1 MSKSHT
7 QKQAGAYDPLAGE
20 GAKARGNSMLPDAS
34 REGGNGK
41 NGSAGAPKPEP
52 MISWHSPSELCAL
65 EVPEGWNLAGNWHL
79 QRGGFSILAGAPG
92 VGKSRAALHLA
103 LQMARGAGEWM
114 GLPIHGRFRVLIL
127 QNENGL
133 ARLHKDFA
141 GVADVETLDAWVR
154 VSGPPK
160 LGFQLANPAFRA
172 EAAAMMAEFA
182 PHLVICDPL
191 NALLRDSQERDVN
204 ECFGFMR
211 EILSASPE
219 NPACLLIHHLR
230 KPKSD
235 DRHKGRGLSN
245 LLAGS
250 YTIFSVARSVMIL
263 QSASDDTTERQTVF
277 TTSKNNDGELGTRTA
292 WEWHER
298 AGYRRVDGFD
308 FTAFDEGSTGTGA
321 GGHNEKVTEAHLR
334 ELFEG
339 GKVTLRRKDA
349 VAKLMALAQ
358 CKDKAAYAALN
369 LKGRFHDLL
378 EERDGALG
386 LIVAPWEEGGC

>member
-1 MSKSHT
+1 MSNTSNHT
-7 QKQAGAYDPLAGE
+7 RQAGAYEPLE
-20 GAKARGNSMLPDAS
+20 GATAARGNSMLPDS
-34 REGGNGK
+34 SKGEMDGK
-41 NGSAGAPKPEP
+41 KKSATSKPAPEP
-52 MISWHSPSELCAL
+52 MISWHSPSELQAL
-65 EVPEGWNLAGNWHL
+65 QVPEGWNLAGNWHL

-114 GLPIHGRFRVLIL
+114 GLPIYGKSRVLIL

-133 ARLHKDFA
+133 ARLHKDFESI
-141 GVADVETLDAWVR
+141 ADVQTLDLWVR
-154 VSGPPK
+154 VSQPPK
-160 LGFQLANPAFRA
+160 LGFQLLNPAFRA
-172 EAAAMMAEFA
+172 EAAAMMADFK

-235 DRHKGRGLSN
+235 DRHRGRNLSN

-263 QSASDDTTERQTVF
+263 QSASDDTTERRAVF
-277 TTSKNNDGELGTRTA
+277 TTSKNNDGDLGERSA
-292 WEWHER
+292 WEWHDGE
-298 AGYRRVDGFD
+298 GYRRAHGFD
-308 FTAFDEGSTGTGA
+308 FEKFDEGSTGNGA
-321 GGHNEKVTEAHLR
+321 GGHNEKVSEAHIRQL
-334 ELFEG
+334 LDG
-339 GKVTLRRKDA
+339 GKTFPLKQA
-349 VAKLMALAQ
+349 VAKLETLAG
-358 CKDKAAYAALN
+358 CKSKAAYAALSPN
-369 LKGRFHDLL
+369 GRFGHLL
-378 EERDGALG
+378 ERIGGEIGLAACPFDDGD
-386 LIVAPWEEGGC
+386 

>member
-1 MSKSHT
+1 MSTKAT
-7 QKQAGAYDPLAGE
+7 QKQAGAYDPLADTD
-20 GAKARGNSMLPDAS
+20 AKTGGHSMRPDS
-34 REGGNGK
+34 VREGGNGK
-41 NGSAGAPKPEP
+41 NGNAGVPKAEP
-52 MISWHSPSELCAL
+52 MIDWHSPSALKAL

-103 LQMARGAGEWM
+103 LQMARGGGEWM
-114 GLPIHGRFRVLIL
+114 GLPIYGRSRVLIL

-141 GVADVETLDAWVR
+141 DVADVESLDAWVR

-160 LGFQLANPAFRA
+160 LGFQLANPVFRA
-172 EAAAMMAEFA
+172 EAAAMMADFA

-204 ECFGFMR
+204 ECFGFLR

-235 DRHKGRGLSN
+235 DRHKGRNLSN

-263 QSASDDTTERQTVF
+263 QSASDDTTERRAVF
-277 TTSKNNDGELGTRTA
+277 TTSKNNDGELGERSA
-292 WEWHER
+292 WEWHEGD
-298 AGYRRVDGFD
+298 GYRRVEPFD
-308 FTAFDEGSTGTGA
+308 FAAFDEGSAGTGA
-321 GGHNEKVTEAHLR
+321 GGHNEKVSEAHIR
-334 ELFEG
+334 ELFEN
-339 GKVTLRRKDA
+339 GKVVLRRKAA

-358 CKDKAAYAALN
+358 CKDKAAYAALSP
-369 LKGRFHDLL
+369 KGRFGHLL
-378 EERDGALG
+378 EDQGGELG
-386 LIVAPWEEGGC
+386 LIVAPWEEGD